1 MLLLLLLHIC
11 ETLAVLE
18 QDLSIRVC
26 LSVCYLVHSASC
38 SLCSYLLFH
47 TREFHLFMS
56 LNKILLLDLSHS
68 PYILL
73 CCLDTFYTVATE
85 NDFVLKWD
93 TGTSLRCW
101 LHFLLDYTQR
111 CNWGITWYFHH
122 KLGNLVFTAC
132 YIVHV
137 NWFSHRVYRGL
148 FFISSSTKHKTTCCF
163 YISDYKRCKAMFY

>member
-85 NDFVLKWD
+85 NNFVLKWD

-101 LHFLLDYTQR
+101 LHFFVRLYPEVQLRDNMILSSQVGKPSLYCLLYCPRQLIFSS
-111 CNWGITWYFHH
+111 GI
-122 KLGNLVFTAC
+122 
-132 YIVHV
+132 
-137 NWFSHRVYRGL
+137 
-148 FFISSSTKHKTTCCF
+148 
-163 YISDYKRCKAMFY
+163 